1 MKIIYLAA
9 GAGGFYC
16 GACARDVALARGLIR
31 RGHDCLMLPLYT
43 PLETDGPD
51 PSAGR
56 VFYGGLA
63 AYLEQ
68 KSGFFRRRWP
78 LVDRLLDQ
86 PWLLRAVARRA
97 IDTRPED
104 LGEMTVSVLRGAE
117 GRQAKE
123 LQRLLEFLDS
133 QGRPDVVNLSNA
145 MLSAVAGPIKER
157 FKVPVVSTLQG
168 EEDFVNRL
176 PEPHRAEAWR
186 LLRRHA
192 EKIDLFIAPSES
204 YADEAAVMLGVP
216 RARLRA
222 VRPGVD
228 TAVYRPA
235 AEGSGSTGSPR
246 PGRRIG
252 CVSRCSP
259 NKGTDLLCEAF
270 AALEARQPGR
280 TTLALAGQVG
290 TADRAWYEALRD
302 GLARRGLAERVE
314 FCGELELAEKV
325 AFLQGL
331 DVFAQPSRFAERRGM
346 AALEALA
353 CGVPIVVP
361 RSGIF
366 PEMVELTG
374 GGVVVEPENAVA
386 LAEALG
392 RVLDDPAERER
403 MSRAARAG
411 VEKYFSADIMTE
423 ATVAVYREIVL
434 S

>member
-56 VFYGGLA
+56 VFYGGIS

-68 KSGFFRRRWP
+68 KFAIFRRRRP

-104 LGEMTVSVLRGAE
+104 LGAMTVSVLRGAE
-117 GRQAKE
+117 GRQGKE
-123 LQRLLEFLDS
+123 LERLLEFLDG

-145 MLSAVAGPIKER
+145 LLSAVAGPIKER
-157 FKVPVVSTLQG
+157 FGVPVVSTLQG

-176 PEPHRAEAWR
+176 PEPYRGEAWQ

-204 YADEAAVMLGVP
+204 YADEAAALLGVP
-216 RARLRA
+216 RSRLRA

-228 TAVYRPA
+228 TTVYHPA
-235 AEGSGSTGSPR
+235 ADRSAAAQS
-246 PGRRIG
+246 RRIG
-252 CVSRCSP
+252 CVSRCAP

-270 AALEARQPGR
+270 AALEARRPGCTR
-280 TTLALAGQVG
+280 LALAGQVG
-290 TADRAWYEALRD
+290 AADRAWFEALRD
-302 GLARRGLAERVE
+302 GLTRRGLAGRVE
-314 FCGELELAEKV
+314 FHGELELAEKV
-325 AFLQGL
+325 AFLQNL
-331 DVFAQPSRFAERRGM
+331 SVFAQPSRFAERRGM

-374 GGVVVEPENAVA
+374 GGVLVEPGNAAA

-392 RVLDDPAERER
+392 RVLDDPTERER
-403 MSRAARAG
+403 MSAAARAG
-411 VEKYFSADIMTE
+411 VEKYFSAEGMTE
-423 ATVAVYREIVL
+423 ATLAVYREII
-434 S
+434 SE

>member
-56 VFYGGLA
+56 VFYGGISS
-63 AYLEQ
+63 YLEQ
-68 KSGFFRRRWP
+68 KSKIFRRRWP

-123 LQRLLEFLDS
+123 LRRLLEFLDS
-133 QGRPDVVNLSNA
+133 LGRPDVVNLSNA

-176 PEPHRAEAWR
+176 PGPQRDEAWR
-186 LLRRHA
+186 LLRSHA

-204 YADEAAVMLGVP
+204 YADEAAVMFGVP
-216 RARLRA
+216 RTRLRV

-228 TAVYRPA
+228 TDVYRPV
-235 AEGSGSTGSPR
+235 AEGAGAAR
-246 PGRRIG
+246 PSRRIG

-270 AALEARQPGR
+270 AAVESRQPGR
-280 TTLALAGQVG
+280 ASLALAGQVSA
-290 TADRAWYEALRD
+290 ADRAWCEALRD

-314 FCGELELAEKV
+314 FRGELELAEKV

-374 GGVVVEPENAVA
+374 GGVVVEPENAAV

-392 RVLDDPAERER
+392 RLVADPAERDR
-403 MSRAARAG
+403 LARAARAG
-411 VEKYFSADIMTE
+411 VEKYFSADLMTE
-423 ATVAVYREIVL
+423 ATLAVYSEIVTA
-434 S
+434 

>member
-1 MKIIYLAA
+1 
-9 GAGGFYC
+9 
-16 GACARDVALARGLIR
+16 
-31 RGHDCLMLPLYT
+31 MLPLYT

-68 KSGFFRRRWP
+68 KSEIFRRRWP

-123 LQRLLEFLDS
+123 LQRLLEFLDT

-145 MLSAVAGPIKER
+145 LLSAVAGPIKER

-176 PEPHRAEAWR
+176 PEPQRGEAWR
-186 LLRRHA
+186 LLRSHA

-216 RARLRA
+216 RSRLRV

-228 TAVYRPA
+228 TDVYRPA
-235 AEGSGSTGSPR
+235 AEVAAAAR
-246 PGRRIG
+246 AVRRIG

-270 AALEARQPGR
+270 AALDAQHPGR
-280 TTLALAGQVG
+280 SSLALAGQVG
-290 TADRAWYEALRD
+290 AADRPWCEELRD

-314 FCGELELAEKV
+314 FRGELALAEKV
-325 AFLQGL
+325 VFLQGL

-346 AALEALA
+346 AALESLA

-374 GGVVVEPENAVA
+374 GGVVVEPENAAA

-392 RVLDDPAERER
+392 RLVADPAERDR
-403 MSRAARAG
+403 LARAARAG
-411 VEKYFSADIMTE
+411 VKKYFSADMMTE
-423 ATVAVYREIVL
+423 ATLAVYGEIV
-434 S
+434 SA